1 MNIKRSLSIRAKVT
15 FWYTLSMALLMLL
28 GAGYLL
34 SMTQQ
39 LSRSQLQSRLR
50 DVVAQTVQDT
60 HFHYGELDDEELDY
74 YSGGVSIQLYDTEG
88 HLLAPQ
94 GSQRSRVDAI
104 LTDGS
109 LRSVIDWAGEEWLVY
124 DRYAIQDGTAFWV
137 RGTASLS
144 ESSHVLENLLELLF
158 ISLPLLLLAAAL
170 GGWLITR
177 RAFRPIEQMARTA
190 GAISSGSDLSRRVT
204 SPSSGDEVARLGQT
218 LNAMLARL
226 QSAFERERQFSSD
239 VSHELRTPIAVI
251 RSQCDYCLSPQASEA
266 DRQEGLEAIQR
277 QADRMSQMVS
287 QLLLLSRAENG
298 RFVPQM
304 ETVDLSQLCQMC
316 LLEAGP
322 AAQAAQVSL
331 EEAVTPGLT
340 LQGDETLLLRLV
352 TNLLSNAVR
361 YNKPGGQVHL
371 SLKPQDRSLVLQV
384 QDTGQGI
391 APEEL
396 PKIWDRFYRGDASR
410 SSEGSGLGLSM
421 VQWIAQVH
429 HAQVQVES
437 QPGQGSCFTVTFPL
451 S

>member
-1 MNIKRSLSIRAKVT
+1 MNIRRSLSIRAKVT

-39 LSRSQLQSRLR
+39 LSRSQLQSSLR

-371 SLKPQDRSLVLQV
+371 SLKPQDQSLVLQV

>member
-39 LSRSQLQSRLR
+39 LSRSQLQSSLR

-316 LLEAGP
+316 LLEDGP
-322 AAQAAQVSL
+322 AAQAVQVSL
-331 EEAVTPGLT
+331 EEAITPDLT

-361 YNKPGGQVHL
+361 YNKPGGQVRL

>member
-39 LSRSQLQSRLR
+39 LSRSQLQSSLR

-331 EEAVTPGLT
+331 EEAVNPGLT

-361 YNKPGGQVHL
+361 YNKPGGQVRL

-396 PKIWDRFYRGDASR
+396 SKIWDRFYRGDASR

>member
-39 LSRSQLQSRLR
+39 LSRSQLQSSLR

-331 EEAVTPGLT
+331 EEAVNPGLT

-371 SLKPQDRSLVLQV
+371 SLKPQNQSLVLQV

>member
-39 LSRSQLQSRLR
+39 LSRSQLQSSLR

-74 YSGGVSIQLYDTEG
+74 YSGWVSIQLYDTEG

-331 EEAVTPGLT
+331 EEAVNPGLT

-361 YNKPGGQVHL
+361 YNKPGGQVRL
-371 SLKPQDRSLVLQV
+371 SLKPKDRSLVLQV